1 MSEAIK
7 NAKMQIVNEFAE
19 KIAQLEADGV
29 SVLSSIRVADL

>member
-19 KIAQLEADGV
+19 KIAKAE
-29 SVLSSIRVADL
+29 SFVLVDYR